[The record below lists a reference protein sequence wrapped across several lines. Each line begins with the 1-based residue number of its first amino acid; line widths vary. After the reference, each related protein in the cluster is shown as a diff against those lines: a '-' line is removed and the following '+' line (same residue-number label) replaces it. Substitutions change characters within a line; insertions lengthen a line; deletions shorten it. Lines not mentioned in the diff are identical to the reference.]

1 MSLKTDLQNEYK
13 EAMRARDEVRKN
25 TLRMALAAIKQIEV
39 DEQKELADAD
49 VLRVLQKEVKIRQEG
64 IAEAETANRPDL
76 IEEGIQEIAV
86 LEAFLPQ
93 ALSDEELEAVVV
105 DTIAE
110 VGASSPA
117 DMGKV
122 MKAVM
127 PKIAGRADGGQV
139 SQMVRQKLQST

>member
-1 MSLKTDLQNEYK
+1 MSLKADLQNEFK
-13 EAMRARDEVRKN
+13 DAMRAKDEMRKT

-39 DEQKELADAD
+39 DEQKELDDAD
-49 VLRVLQKEVKIRQEG
+49 VLRVLQKEVKLRQEG
-64 IAEAETANRPDL
+64 IAEAETADRPDL
-76 IEEGIQEIAV
+76 VEEGIQEIAV

-93 ALSDEELEAVVV
+93 ALSESELETLVAE
-105 DTIAE
+105 TIAE

-117 DMGKV
+117 DMGNV

-139 SQMVRQKLQST
+139 SQMVRQKLQSM

>member
-1 MSLKTDLQNEYK
+1 MSLKADLQNEFK
-13 EAMRARDEVRKN
+13 DAMRAKDEMRKT

-39 DEQKELADAD
+39 DEQKELDDAD
-49 VLRVLQKEVKIRQEG
+49 VLRVLQKEVKLRQEG
-64 IAEAETANRPDL
+64 IAEAETADRPDL
-76 IEEGIQEIAV
+76 VEEGIQEIAV

-93 ALSDEELEAVVV
+93 ALSEAELETLVAE
-105 DTIAE
+105 TIAE

-117 DMGKV
+117 DMGNV

-139 SQMVRQKLQST
+139 SQMVRQKLQSM

>member
-1 MSLKTDLQNEYK
+1 MSLKADLQNEFK
-13 EAMRARDEVRKN
+13 DAMRAKDEMRKT

-39 DEQKELADAD
+39 DEQKELDDAG
-49 VLRVLQKEVKIRQEG
+49 VLRVLQKEVKLRQEG

-93 ALSDEELEAVVV
+93 GLNETELETLVAE
-105 DTIAE
+105 TIAE

-117 DMGKV
+117 DMGNV

-139 SQMVRQKLQST
+139 SQMVRQKLQSM